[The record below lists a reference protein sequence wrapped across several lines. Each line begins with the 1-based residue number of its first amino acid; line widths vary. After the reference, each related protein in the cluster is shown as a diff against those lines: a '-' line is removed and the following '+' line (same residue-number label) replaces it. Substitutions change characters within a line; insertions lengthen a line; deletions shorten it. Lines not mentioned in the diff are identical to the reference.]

1 MTMLRQ
7 LAAAVIETL
16 PAQSGTLYAALMGQG
31 CTLAQ
36 YKEILDALTETGLI
50 RQDGQLIDS
59 TPQGK
64 SFLLLA
70 SKG

>member
-1 MTMLRQ
+1 MLRQ

-16 PAQSGTLYAALMGQG
+16 PAPSGHIYAALATQG
-31 CTLAQ
+31 CTLNQ
-36 YKEILDALTETGLI
+36 YEQILEALTDTGLI

-64 SFLLLA
+64 NFLLLA

>member
-1 MTMLRQ
+1 MLRD
-7 LAAAVIETL
+7 LAAAVIQAL
-16 PAQSGTLYAALMGQG
+16 PAPSGTLYAALMGQG

-36 YKEILDALTETGLI
+36 YEQILDALTGEGLV
-50 RQDGQLIDS
+50 RQHGQMLEA
-59 TPQGK
+59 TPEGN

>member
-1 MTMLRQ
+1 MLRD

-16 PAQSGTLYAALMGQG
+16 PAQSGTLYAALITQG
-31 CTLAQ
+31 CTLSQ
-36 YKEILDALTETGLI
+36 YEQILEALTETGLI

-59 TPQGK
+59 TPKGK

>member
-1 MTMLRQ
+1 MT
-7 LAAAVIETL
+7 
-16 PAQSGTLYAALMGQG
+16 QG
-31 CTLAQ
+31 CTLTQ
-36 YKEILDALTETGLI
+36 YEQILDALTETGLI

-59 TPQGK
+59 TPKGK

>member
-1 MTMLRQ
+1 MLRD

-16 PAQSGTLYAALMGQG
+16 PAPSGHIYAALMTQG
-31 CTLAQ
+31 CTLTQ
-36 YKEILDALTETGLI
+36 YEQILDALTQTGLI

-59 TPQGK
+59 TPEGK

>member
-1 MTMLRQ
+1 MLRN
-7 LAAAVIETL
+7 LAAAVIQTL
-16 PAQSGTLYAALMGQG
+16 PAQSGTIYAALLTQG
-31 CTLAQ
+31 CTLTQ
-36 YKEILDALTETGLI
+36 YKDILDALTETGLI

-59 TPQGK
+59 TPEGK

>member
-1 MTMLRQ
+1 MLRQ

-16 PAQSGTLYAALMGQG
+16 PAQSGTLYAALMTQG
-31 CTLAQ
+31 CTLTQ
-36 YKEILDALTETGLI
+36 YEQILDALTQTGLI

-59 TPQGK
+59 TPHGK

>member
-1 MTMLRQ
+1 MLRD

-31 CTLAQ
+31 CTLSQ
-36 YKEILDALTETGLI
+36 YEQILDALTETGLI

-59 TPQGK
+59 TPKGK
-64 SFLLLA
+64 SFALLA

>member
-1 MTMLRQ
+1 MLRQ

-16 PAQSGTLYAALMGQG
+16 PAPSGHIYAALMTQG
-31 CTLAQ
+31 CTLTQ

>member
-1 MTMLRQ
+1 MLRQ

-16 PAQSGTLYAALMGQG
+16 PAPSGHIYAALATQG
-31 CTLAQ
+31 CTLTQ
-36 YKEILDALTETGLI
+36 YEQILDALTETGLI
-50 RQDGQLIDS
+50 RQDGQFIDS